1 MTTSKAARLACL
13 CALFFGGV
21 MVAGRPALAATAAA
35 TPASAPAT
43 TAATAAAAA
52 RQIPLEQY
60 HLLALS
66 PSEGVAVLRSPDRQL
81 VTLRV
86 GNTLPPARAR
96 LVQVLG
102 DRLRFD
108 TVDDKGAR
116 GGAWMIRSTDPDQLP
131 QVQRVSN
138 TPPPAPG
145 VAAKGATTVVP
156 LSAPAKSSNK

>member
-21 MVAGRPALAATAAA
+21 MALGRSALAATAAPA
-35 TPASAPAT
+35 PASAP
-43 TAATAAAAA
+43 TANAARAAA

-86 GNTLPPARAR
+86 GNALPPARAR

-108 TVDDKGAR
+108 TVDDKGTR
-116 GGAWMIRSTDPDQLP
+116 GGAWMIRSADPEALP

-145 VAAKGATTVVP
+145 IAGKGAATVVP

>member
-1 MTTSKAARLACL
+1 MTTSKAARLACV

-21 MVAGRPALAATAAA
+21 LAAGRPALAATTAA
-35 TPASAPAT
+35 TPASAPAA
-43 TAATAAAAA
+43 TAATASA

-116 GGAWMIRSTDPDQLP
+116 GGAWMIRSADAEQLP

>member
-1 MTTSKAARLACL
+1 MTTSKTARLACL
-13 CALFFGGV
+13 CVLFIGC
-21 MVAGRPALAATAAA
+21 VAVVERWAVAATASA
-35 TPASAPAT
+35 APA
-43 TAATAAAAA
+43 AAV

-66 PSEGVAVLRSPDRQL
+66 PSEGVAVLRTPDRQL
-81 VTLRV
+81 VTLRT
-86 GNTLPPARAR
+86 GNALAPARAR

-116 GGAWMIRSTDPDQLP
+116 GGAWMIRPADPEQLP
-131 QVQRVSN
+131 QVQRVSL

-145 VAAKGATTVVP
+145 VAGKGTTTVVP
-156 LSAPAKSSNK
+156 LSAPAKSSSQ

>member
-21 MVAGRPALAATAAA
+21 MAAGRPALAATAST
-35 TPASAPAT
+35 TPASAPA
-43 TAATAAAAA
+43 ATSAAAA

-66 PSEGVAVLRSPDRQL
+66 PSEGVAVLRTPDRQL

-116 GGAWMIRSTDPDQLP
+116 GGAWMIRSADAEQLP
-131 QVQRVSN
+131 QVQRVSM

>member
-21 MVAGRPALAATAAA
+21 MAAGRPALAATAAA

-43 TAATAAAAA
+43 TATAAAA

-66 PSEGVAVLRSPDRQL
+66 PSEGVAVLRTPDRQL

-108 TVDDKGAR
+108 TVDDKGTR
-116 GGAWMIRSTDPDQLP
+116 GGAWMIRSADAEQLP
-131 QVQRVSN
+131 QVQRVSL

-145 VAAKGATTVVP
+145 VAAKGETTVVP

>member
-13 CALFFGGV
+13 CALFFGAW
-21 MVAGRPALAATAAA
+21 AGGSAALAATPPDASASTPPAAA
-35 TPASAPAT
+35 H
-43 TAATAAAAA
+43 AAA
-52 RQIPLEQY
+52 RQVSLEQY

-108 TVDDKGAR
+108 TLDDKGTR
-116 GGAWMIRSTDPDQLP
+116 GGAWMIRGADPEQLP
-131 QVQRVSN
+131 QVQRVSH

-145 VAAKGATTVVP
+145 VAGKGQTTVVP
-156 LSAPAKSSNK
+156 LTAPAKSSNK